1 MKLLLFIVGV
11 FSAYLLNAQSYIPFK
26 GDSPQKFVNT
36 ADPSDSL
43 NYSFAFEETIQNDTV
58 KLKQYYGLSDEM
70 IDVSNDLYCAGWGGG
85 IQPTCDTNWLGRKID
100 YINTSQTLLTYNS
113 DGDTL
118 QFDLAINLGDSTLI
132 YSNSTDNYFLK
143 HTSTGN
149 LLILDSLQNVKN
161 FEILHYNDLD
171 QPIASDLHQFE
182 IVLTENNGLASFI
195 DCYRFPEIER
205 SLHLTG
211 QQNPNLGYYQL
222 TYAEVYPWDVGDTI
236 QLYGQV
242 SGTWH
247 YRLITISNRTETADS
262 CWIDLEFE
270 DTTNYNGQ
278 FPMPSPYFINYPQT
292 LIFNKHES
300 VIKEPRGMRANYG
313 STQIIGTT
321 DQCGGKLM
329 RSYGEFLM
337 YCDSCDCVVPY
348 DGFGSTVYTE
358 DYSAKRGKTHQ
369 SAWSYGMNPFTAT
382 ANVIYSNVRGEICGD
397 YYAVGLDEE
406 TLTFDIYPNPALTS
420 ISIRSNIFP
429 LDIYLFDLK
438 GVLLK
443 HQTFYTETD
452 KLDVRDIKS
461 GIYILKVQNNLNK
474 SSQKLVITR

>member
-26 GDSPQKFVNT
+26 ADSPQKFVNT

-43 NYSFAFEETIQNDTV
+43 NYFFAFEETIQYDTV

-118 QFDLAINLGDSTLI
+118 QFDLALNLGDSTLI

-211 QQNPNLGYYQL
+211 QQNPNLG
-222 TYAEVYPWDVGDTI
+222 
-236 QLYGQV
+236 
-242 SGTWH
+242 
-247 YRLITISNRTETADS
+247 
-262 CWIDLEFE
+262 
-270 DTTNYNGQ
+270 
-278 FPMPSPYFINYPQT
+278 
-292 LIFNKHES
+292 
-300 VIKEPRGMRANYG
+300 
-313 STQIIGTT
+313 
-321 DQCGGKLM
+321 
-329 RSYGEFLM
+329 
-337 YCDSCDCVVPY
+337 
-348 DGFGSTVYTE
+348 
-358 DYSAKRGKTHQ
+358 
-369 SAWSYGMNPFTAT
+369 
-382 ANVIYSNVRGEICGD
+382 
-397 YYAVGLDEE
+397 
-406 TLTFDIYPNPALTS
+406 
-420 ISIRSNIFP
+420 
-429 LDIYLFDLK
+429 
-438 GVLLK
+438 
-443 HQTFYTETD
+443 
-452 KLDVRDIKS
+452 
-461 GIYILKVQNNLNK
+461 
-474 SSQKLVITR
+474 